1 MAKKCKKLEEIKA
14 MFKDT
19 EIDLNQIE
27 TNELQNF
34 MIIFKDQNDTRMQGK
49 VKHLMSDIIMI
60 CFLAILARCDGWDEI
75 AMFAVSKE
83 EWLKKF
89 LELPNG
95 IPSHD
100 TMQRVISLL
109 NPETL
114 YSSCIK
120 FLIEKID
127 ELTKDE
133 PLKDVLSMDGKVT
146 KGSGRNKEN
155 TEEIKALNTMSIYSH
170 NYGVSLVQDYIEDKS
185 NEIPMGPELIKKL
198 DLTNCILTADALN
211 TQKGTALAIKEAHGD
226 YVLALK
232 KNQKTFYD
240 DVKDYLDDID
250 VLKEIEKENYAE
262 DVEKSHSKII
272 IRKYYMT
279 SKISWLEN
287 KDKWEKL
294 KSIGVEKKTIESI
307 QTGEVTEENRYFIIS
322 FKDDIH
328 SFADAVRKHWGVEN
342 NLHAPLDIVF
352 KEDANRTLEKNGARN
367 LGILKRIC
375 LAVLKFVQ
383 TYYNLSLNKIRF
395 LLSIDFEKE
404 IENVFKL
411 LNTNDIAKAISTKG
425 ESVSDMTLPLVGAYY
440 PIAVAAKLVIDD
452 MIEEMEDF
460 SKKVEFVTFQKKKE
474 KGYGSI
480 SNYIE
485 DIDPFQEKYF
495 TLFTEID
502 TFIDVI
508 NGKFNSRKELEDA
521 IINEKNDKC
530 IYMLCRSVPCGKIEI
545 VIIEAFYIDNL

>member
-1 MAKKCKKLEEIKA
+1 

-127 ELTKDE
+127 ELAKDE
-133 PLKDVLSMDGKVT
+133 SLKDVLSMDGKVT

-185 NEIPMGPELIKKL
+185 NEIPMRSELIKKL
-198 DLTNCILTADALN
+198 DLTTCILTTDVLN
-211 TQKGTALAIKEAHGD
+211 TQKRRYQQTQKHGD
-226 YVLALK
+226 YVLAL
-232 KNQKTFYD
+232 
-240 DVKDYLDDID
+240 DV
-250 VLKEIEKENYAE
+250 
-262 DVEKSHSKII
+262 
-272 IRKYYMT
+272 
-279 SKISWLEN
+279 
-287 KDKWEKL
+287 
-294 KSIGVEKKTIESI
+294 
-307 QTGEVTEENRYFIIS
+307 
-322 FKDDIH
+322 
-328 SFADAVRKHWGVEN
+328 
-342 NLHAPLDIVF
+342 
-352 KEDANRTLEKNGARN
+352 
-367 LGILKRIC
+367 
-375 LAVLKFVQ
+375 
-383 TYYNLSLNKIRF
+383 
-395 LLSIDFEKE
+395 
-404 IENVFKL
+404 
-411 LNTNDIAKAISTKG
+411 
-425 ESVSDMTLPLVGAYY
+425 
-440 PIAVAAKLVIDD
+440 
-452 MIEEMEDF
+452 
-460 SKKVEFVTFQKKKE
+460 
-474 KGYGSI
+474 
-480 SNYIE
+480 
-485 DIDPFQEKYF
+485 
-495 TLFTEID
+495 
-502 TFIDVI
+502 
-508 NGKFNSRKELEDA
+508 NS
-521 IINEKNDKC
+521 
-530 IYMLCRSVPCGKIEI
+530 
-545 VIIEAFYIDNL
+545 

>member
-75 AMFAVSKE
+75 AMFAKSKE
-83 EWLKKF
+83 EWLNKF

-133 PLKDVLSMDGKVT
+133 SLKDVLSMDGKVT

-211 TQKGTALAIKEAHGD
+211 TQKETVSAIKEAHGD

-250 VLKEIEKENYAE
+250 ILKEIEKENYAE

-272 IRKYYMT
+272 TRKYYMT

-287 KDKWEKL
+287 KEKWEKL

-352 KEDANRTLEKNGARN
+352 KEDANRTLEKNGAKN

-411 LNTNDIAKAISTKG
+411 LNTNDIAK
-425 ESVSDMTLPLVGAYY
+425 LL
-440 PIAVAAKLVIDD
+440 
-452 MIEEMEDF
+452 
-460 SKKVEFVTFQKKKE
+460 
-474 KGYGSI
+474 
-480 SNYIE
+480 
-485 DIDPFQEKYF
+485 
-495 TLFTEID
+495 
-502 TFIDVI
+502 
-508 NGKFNSRKELEDA
+508 
-521 IINEKNDKC
+521 EKNT
-530 IYMLCRSVPCGKIEI
+530 
-545 VIIEAFYIDNL
+545 

>member
-1 MAKKCKKLEEIKA
+1 

-19 EIDLNQIE
+19 EINLEQID
-27 TNELQNF
+27 TNELESF
-34 MIIFKDQNDTRMQGK
+34 MIIFKNQNDTRMQGK

-60 CFLAILARCDGWDEI
+60 SFLAILARCDGWDEI
-75 AMFAVSKE
+75 AMFAKSKE
-83 EWLKKF
+83 KWLKQF

-114 YSSCIK
+114 YNSCIK

-127 ELTKDE
+127 ELTTNDKA
-133 PLKDVLSMDGKVT
+133 KDVLSMDGKVT
-146 KGSGRNKEN
+146 KGSSRSKEN

-211 TQKGTALAIKEAHGD
+211 TQKETVKAIVESKGD

-232 KNQKTFYD
+232 KNQKTFYE
-240 DVKDYLDDID
+240 DVKDYLDDI
-250 VLKEIEKENYAE
+250 ENYSE
-262 DVEKSHSKII
+262 DVEKSHGKII
-272 IRKYYMT
+272 TRKYYMT
-279 SKISWLEN
+279 SKIKWLNGKE
-287 KDKWEKL
+287 KWQKL
-294 KSIGVEKKTIESI
+294 KSIGVEIKTSESI
-307 QTGEVTEENRYFIIS
+307 QTGKITEERRYFIIS

-328 SFADAVRKHWGVEN
+328 SYADAVRKHWGVEN

-383 TYYNLSLNKIRF
+383 TYYNISLNKIRF
-395 LLSIDFEKE
+395 LLSLDFETE
-404 IENVFKL
+404 IEKIFKL
-411 LNTNDIAKAISTKG
+411 LNTKDIA
-425 ESVSDMTLPLVGAYY
+425 LL
-440 PIAVAAKLVIDD
+440 L
-452 MIEEMEDF
+452 
-460 SKKVEFVTFQKKKE
+460 KKNT
-474 KGYGSI
+474 
-480 SNYIE
+480 
-485 DIDPFQEKYF
+485 
-495 TLFTEID
+495 
-502 TFIDVI
+502 
-508 NGKFNSRKELEDA
+508 
-521 IINEKNDKC
+521 
-530 IYMLCRSVPCGKIEI
+530 
-545 VIIEAFYIDNL
+545 